1 MPIGRRPAVQG
12 AGEGPRG
19 TIVQWDDPDEN
30 AYIRDPRRLE
40 KIIPPRPTFGF
51 RSTLA
56 RNGIKGDKATIE
68 CIGQLP
74 KRPER

>member
-1 MPIGRRPAVQG
+1 MTLTRTPIFVTLGGWRRSFPLA
-12 AGEGPRG
+12 
-19 TIVQWDDPDEN
+19 
-30 AYIRDPRRLE
+30 
-40 KIIPPRPTFGF
+40 RP
-51 RSTLA
+51 LA

>member
-1 MPIGRRPAVQG
+1 VKV
-12 AGEGPRG
+12 RG
-19 TIVQWDDPDEN
+19 TIIVQWDDPDEN

-68 CIGQLP
+68 CIGKLP